1 MQLDW
6 KCKSSRPLPGAPP
19 GAGSETTAAR
29 FTASLPVVVNCC
41 EFFQLPDKEAIWLKN
56 THRREEKRIDTTQ
69 SRPADCL

>member
-19 GAGSETTAAR
+19 GAGTETTAAR

-41 EFFQLPDKEAIWLKN
+41 EFFQLPEKEAVWQQN
-56 THRREEKRIDTTQ
+56 THTREERRIDTTQ